1 MQLLGISLE
10 ELFEKCKKRFDLKT
24 VLLIAVRLL
33 ALIEKVHNCGVI
45 HRDLKPANLV
55 LGADDDIY
63 MIDFGL
69 AKVYRSH
76 EGDHIYYAQGKG
88 MTGTA
93 RFASVAT
100 HRGVEQSRRDDMES
114 IGYML
119 VYFLRGSLPWQGLEA
134 LTEQEK
140 YEAICTKK
148 K

>member
-55 LGADDDIY
+55 LGDSDDIY

-69 AKVYRSH
+69 AKVYRSPD
-76 EGDHIYYAQGKG
+76 GDHINYCQGKG

-119 VYFLRGSLPWQGLEA
+119 VYFLRGSLPWQGLKA